1 MQYPKL
7 QNIYYKDEKIYLQEY
22 EQRFQALFTKY
33 FDFDIKQ
40 FNHRYAYPAFFML
53 YRRISCFVGKNIC
66 RESEAIG
73 IA

>member
-22 EQRFQALFTKY
+22 EQRFQALFTKH

-40 FNHRYAYPAFFML
+40 FNHRHAYPAF
-53 YRRISCFVGKNIC
+53 YAIQKN
-66 RESEAIG
+66 
-73 IA
+73 